1 MSEVAE
7 KRPPPVYYN
16 IKTMQKRGCCG
27 HTLSCARGVVFGA
40 CSIINAPNY
49 IMFSAPVCAKTRQHA
64 ARRHCVRVRAGM
76 DLITART
83 ASRRIRTALVQNNE
97 YACGMCVCLCER
109 AAA

>member
-7 KRPPPVYYN
+7 KRPPPLYYN
-16 IKTMQKRGCCG
+16 IKTMQTRGCCG

-64 ARRHCVRVRAGM
+64 ARRHCVCVRAGGVGFNHS
-76 DLITART
+76 ARQQPDSHSFG
-83 ASRRIRTALVQNNE
+83 AK
-97 YACGMCVCLCER
+97 
-109 AAA
+109 

>member
-7 KRPPPVYYN
+7 KRLPPVYYN
-16 IKTMQKRGCCG
+16 IKTMQTRGCCG

-64 ARRHCVRVRAGM
+64 ARRHCVCVCVRAGVGFNHSTRQPP
-76 DLITART
+76 DSHSFGAK
-83 ASRRIRTALVQNNE
+83 
-97 YACGMCVCLCER
+97 
-109 AAA
+109 